1 MAILIYGI
9 FGFFLNNLFFFVCF
23 PMIKNYS
30 DEKYNFESLKKT
42 TNIQNQRLLKPRPLE
57 LTAKDEHIVMEHL
70 DTFKANGFELKV
82 DMEQPP
88 TKRISL
94 LTQPYSKNVEFGIKG
109 INI

>member
-1 MAILIYGI
+1 
-9 FGFFLNNLFFFVCF
+9 
-23 PMIKNYS
+23 
-30 DEKYNFESLKKT
+30 LKKT

-82 DMEQPP
+82 DMDQPP
-88 TKRISL
+88 TERISL

-109 INI
+109 KTKNQKYKYEIIYIYIYIYKYINKLIYYY